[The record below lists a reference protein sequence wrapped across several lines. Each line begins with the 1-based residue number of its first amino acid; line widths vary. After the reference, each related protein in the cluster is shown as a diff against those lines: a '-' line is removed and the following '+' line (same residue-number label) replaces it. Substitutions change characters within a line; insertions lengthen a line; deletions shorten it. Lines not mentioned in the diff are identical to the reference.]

1 MSPSV
6 AATDLVKRFG
16 DLSAVDDV
24 TFDVAPGEVVGLL
37 GANGAGKT
45 TTIKML
51 IGLLAPSGGSAQ
63 ILGRTPGPDVRRRL
77 GYVPQGLGLYSDLTV
92 AQNFSFVARSYGV
105 RDARL
110 PSTLRS
116 VERRLVRDVPLGT
129 QRQLAFACALQHRP
143 EVLILD
149 EPTSGVEPL
158 GASRLWDRIRS
169 EAERGVGVLVSTHSM
184 LEAQECDRLLLMAD
198 GRIVGEGTE
207 EDIVGA
213 TKAVVVRADGWKEAF
228 DVLSREGWI
237 VMLAGRT
244 VRVVDEEAPA
254 VLALLECSGIDA
266 TVEVVR
272 ATIDERMAALAAR

>member
-1 MSPSV
+1 MSASV

-16 DLSAVDDV
+16 DVSAVDHV

-51 IGLLAPSGGSAQ
+51 IGLLAPSAGSSRL
-63 ILGRTPGPDVRRRL
+63 LGRAPGPDVRRKL
-77 GYVPQGLGLYSDLTV
+77 GYVPQGLGLYGDLTV
-92 AQNFSFVARSYGV
+92 AENFSFVARSYGV
-105 RDARL
+105 RDASL
-110 PSTLRS
+110 PRNLQS
-116 VERRLVRDVPLGT
+116 VERRLVREVPLGT

-228 DVLSREGWI
+228 DVLSREGRI

-244 VRVVDEEAPA
+244 VRVVDEDASI
-254 VLALLECSGIDA
+254 VTALLEQAGIGA

-272 ATIDERMAALAAR
+272 ATIDERMAALAR